1 MTGVDNLSTNMFD
14 YNVNMEQN
22 HLESDEMGKN
32 QNQKKSIASLDTN
45 NSQK

>member
-1 MTGVDNLSTNMFD
+1 MTGVDKLSTNMFD

-32 QNQKKSIASLDTN
+32 QKKSIASLDTN
-45 NSQK
+45 NSPK